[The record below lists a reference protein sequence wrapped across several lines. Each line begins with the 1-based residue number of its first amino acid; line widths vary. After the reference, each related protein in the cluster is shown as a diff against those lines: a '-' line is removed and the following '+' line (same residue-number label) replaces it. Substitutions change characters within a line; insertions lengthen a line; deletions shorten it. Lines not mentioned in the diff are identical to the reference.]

1 MRHLR
6 PSPQRM
12 LFNSAEFCLLFFPLV
27 TGLYFVLPKN
37 WRWLLLLV
45 ASCWF
50 YMAFVPLFILILAF
64 TIGVDYVAGIA
75 IARSEGPRRKA
86 YLVASIIANV
96 GVLAVFKYW
105 DFLNGNLT
113 LLFAGMGLE
122 YHVPKLHEWTFFGFL
137 PAGMV
142 LPIGLSFH
150 TFQSLSYTIEVYRKH
165 QPAERRF
172 GTFALY
178 VMFYPQLVAGPIERP
193 GNLLNQLNAQDGQG
207 IRSDFEYA
215 RVVLGLKQM
224 LWGFFKKLVIA
235 DRCAVLVDEVYGH
248 TAHYGAASLTL
259 ATALFA
265 LQIYGDFSGY
275 TDIALGAARVMGFN
289 LMVNFRTPYRSAS
302 ISEFWGRWHISLSSW
317 FRDYLYIP
325 LGGNRVAKWRWYTN
339 LFIVFLVSGLWHGAN
354 WTYVIWGA
362 MHGAYL
368 VLALLFAPF
377 WEQVVGLTGLTRTPR
392 LKRGLN
398 VLATLILVTAAWVF
412 FRASEVGDAFL
423 VYERLFSTPWSLAD
437 LLMLR
442 DGVNKGY
449 FEATLFVALCFVLI
463 DPLYD
468 AWIKGELAAPSGWKG
483 HLSFAALAVAILIF
497 GYFGSTSF
505 IYFQF

>member
-1 MRHLR
+1 
-6 PSPQRM
+6 
-12 LFNSAEFCLLFFPLV
+12 
-27 TGLYFVLPKN
+27 
-37 WRWLLLLV
+37 
-45 ASCWF
+45 
-50 YMAFVPLFILILAF
+50 
-64 TIGVDYVAGIA
+64 
-75 IARSEGPRRKA
+75 
-86 YLVASIIANV
+86 
-96 GVLAVFKYW
+96 
-105 DFLNGNLT
+105 
-113 LLFAGMGLE
+113 
-122 YHVPKLHEWTFFGFL
+122 
-137 PAGMV
+137 
-142 LPIGLSFH
+142 
-150 TFQSLSYTIEVYRKH
+150 
-165 QPAERRF
+165 
-172 GTFALY
+172 
-178 VMFYPQLVAGPIERP
+178 
-193 GNLLNQLNAQDGQG
+193 
-207 IRSDFEYA
+207 
-215 RVVLGLKQM
+215 
-224 LWGFFKKLVIA
+224 
-235 DRCAVLVDEVYGH
+235 
-248 TAHYGAASLTL
+248 
-259 ATALFA
+259 
-265 LQIYGDFSGY
+265 
-275 TDIALGAARVMGFN
+275 
-289 LMVNFRTPYRSAS
+289 
-302 ISEFWGRWHISLSSW
+302 
-317 FRDYLYIP
+317 
-325 LGGNRVAKWRWYTN
+325 VAKWRWYTN